1 MWRALG
7 SRVTECAPGPGIQDG
22 VTTSLVDDEVAR
34 AFADGQPCPAATPLG
49 LFLVCSLNKYV
60 RLIDLEVCPHSPRI
74 CGPNSWEP
82 APGVIPLQTESPECL
97 GENWLN
103 KRYKDFSIF
112 PE

>member
-1 MWRALG
+1 M
-7 SRVTECAPGPGIQDG
+7 VIECVPGPGIQDG

-49 LFLVCSLNKYV
+49 LFLFCSSNNVKSEQPEEIL
-60 RLIDLEVCPHSPRI
+60 PPFSQ
-74 CGPNSWEP
+74 SWSA
-82 APGVIPLQTESPECL
+82 APPSGNLPECL

>member
-1 MWRALG
+1 M
-7 SRVTECAPGPGIQDG
+7 VIECAPWPGIQDG
-22 VTTSLVDDEVAR
+22 VTMSLVDDGEVAR

-49 LFLVCSLNKYV
+49 LFLVCSLNNVKSEQPEEILPPFSQTT
-60 RLIDLEVCPHSPRI
+60 RCMMTTLIVILSPF
-74 CGPNSWEP
+74 S
-82 APGVIPLQTESPECL
+82 LFLFLESPECL